1 MPKPSAATSG
11 IRSPASPGRDRVVEV
26 VEATGRVIAREG
38 LEGASLRSIAREL
51 GVTTGVLTH
60 YFRDKEDLL
69 GFVLASIFGG
79 LEVGNR
85 TLLDQAPDVDM
96 TIEALMRVLP
106 NSPGSVDWWKVWLAF
121 TVAALSR
128 PERAE
133 AHADKYADLRRYWV
147 KVMRR
152 LQSAGLLKPD
162 IDPVVEAETLVC
174 LVDGIGVQAVISAKA
189 LPARKQ
195 RTLLRTYFSKI
206 ACQG

>member
-1 MPKPSAATSG
+1 
-11 IRSPASPGRDRVVEV
+11 VVEV

-69 GFVLASIFGG
+69 GFVQASIFGG
-79 LEVGNR
+79 LEASNR
-85 TLLDQAPDVDM
+85 PLLDQGPDVDL
-96 TIEALMRVLP
+96 TIEALMRILP
-106 NSPGSVDWWKVWLAF
+106 NSPRNIDWWKVWLGF

-128 PERAE
+128 PDRAE
-133 AHADKYADLRRYWV
+133 AHADKYADLRRHWV

-152 LQSAGLLKPD
+152 LQSAGLLKSD
-162 IDPVVEAETLVC
+162 IDPVIEAETLVC
-174 LVDGIGVQAVISAKA
+174 LVDGIGVQAVISPKA

-195 RTLLRTYFSKI
+195 RALLRAYFSKI
-206 ACQG
+206 AHPE

>member
-1 MPKPSAATSG
+1 MMKSPSDTNKKQN
-11 IRSPASPGRDRVVEV
+11 PVYPGRDRVVEV

-69 GFVLASIFGG
+69 GFVQASIFGG
-79 LEVGNR
+79 LEASNR
-85 TLLDQAPDVDM
+85 PLLDQGPDVDL
-96 TIEALMRVLP
+96 TIEALMRILP
-106 NSPGSVDWWKVWLAF
+106 NSPRNIDWWKVWLGF

-128 PERAE
+128 PDRAE
-133 AHADKYADLRRYWV
+133 AHADKYADLRRHWV

-152 LQSAGLLKPD
+152 LQSAGLLKSD
-162 IDPVVEAETLVC
+162 IDPVIEAETLVC
-174 LVDGIGVQAVISAKA
+174 LVDGIGVQAVISPKA

-195 RTLLRTYFSKI
+195 RALLRAYFSKI
-206 ACQG
+206 AHPE